1 MAGELLTN
9 DLSEEKAEKNL
20 LFISG
25 VSKRVWQLPRIT
37 FSRRSRV
44 TKSVLLSSGQGFF
57 NIILTN

>member
-37 FSRRSRV
+37 FSRRSTV
-44 TKSVLLSSGQGFF
+44 TKSVLLSSGQGFL